1 MKHFNRRVAGVC
13 AGLALFSGAGWA
25 QQGRVDFGHREFVA
39 SCASCHGASA
49 KGDGVL
55 ATYLVKPPSD
65 LSTLAR
71 RNGGVFPAQRVRDT
85 IDGRGS
91 IDIGPHG
98 GRDMPVWGQVYRAE
112 DTQPYELHGRIRI
125 SALVDY
131 LARIQVK

>member
-1 MKHFNRRVAGVC
+1 MKQFNMKVAGVC
-13 AGLALFSGAGWA
+13 AGLALLAGTCAA
-25 QQGRVDFGHREFVA
+25 QQGRVDFGQREFVA
-39 SCASCHGASA
+39 SCASCHGASG

-55 ATYLVKPPSD
+55 RDHLTKPPSD
-65 LSTLAR
+65 LTTLAR

-98 GRDMPVWGQVYRAE
+98 SREMPVWGQVYSAE

-125 SALVDY
+125 NALVDY
-131 LARIQVK
+131 LVRIQEK

>member
-1 MKHFNRRVAGVC
+1 MKWVNTKAAAVGAGLVLLSGVC
-13 AGLALFSGAGWA
+13 AA

-39 SCASCHGASA
+39 SCASCHGASG

-55 ATYLVKPPSD
+55 TNYLVKPPTD
-65 LSTLAR
+65 LTTLTR

-98 GRDMPVWGQVYRAE
+98 SREMPVWGQVYRAE

-125 SALVDY
+125 NALVDF
-131 LARIQVK
+131 LARIQEK

>member
-1 MKHFNRRVAGVC
+1 MKRFNTKVAGVW
-13 AGLALFSGAGWA
+13 AGLALLGSTCMA
-25 QQGRVDFGHREFVA
+25 QPGRVDFGQREFVA

-55 ATYLVKPPSD
+55 TSYLVKPPSD
-65 LSTLAR
+65 LTTLAR

-98 GRDMPVWGQVYRAE
+98 ARDMPVWGQVYRAE